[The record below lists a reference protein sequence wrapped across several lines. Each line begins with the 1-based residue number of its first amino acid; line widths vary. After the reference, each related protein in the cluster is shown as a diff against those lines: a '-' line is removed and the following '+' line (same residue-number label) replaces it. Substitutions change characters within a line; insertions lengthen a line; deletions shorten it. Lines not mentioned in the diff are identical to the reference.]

1 MRIHFQERP
10 WDLYIAGAYVAIM
23 AAILLYRDLG
33 LAVAI
38 LMVIFVPGYVLVAAL
53 FPGEKEIDWIERIAL
68 SFGLSIAVVPLLGL
82 LLNFTFGIFFQPIVI
97 TILLFSEGLA
107 AVAYVRR
114 MSLPVEKRLSV
125 TIDVKAPAWQEYSP
139 MDKVLTVG
147 LVASVVFSASVL
159 GYVVT
164 TPRPGERFTE
174 FSILGPEG
182 LAADYP
188 TELNISEEGTIII
201 GVVSHEFEQV
211 IYAIDVTLIGVVV
224 QFNETS
230 GFNETVEVN
239 WTAMDSFDFT
249 LDHDTNWTQT
259 YTFSIPDPGT
269 WKVELLLYRD
279 GDFSASYRNLHL
291 FVTVK

>member
-259 YTFSIPDPGT
+259 YAFSIPDPGS
-269 WKVELLLYRD
+269 WKVELLLYR
-279 GDFSASYRNLHL
+279 
-291 FVTVK
+291 

>member
-174 FSILGPEG
+174 FFILGPEG

-188 TELNISEEGTIII
+188 TELNVSEEGTIII
-201 GVVSHEFEQV
+201 EVASHEFEQV
-211 IYAIDVTLIGVVV
+211 IYAIDVNLIGVVV

-259 YTFSIPDPGT
+259 YTFSIPDPGS
-269 WKVELLLYRD
+269 WKVELLLYRG

-291 FVTVK
+291 FVTVN